1 MMKKTIILSLT
12 LVIITS
18 LNVFAQ
24 NDEKAAIEAVITT
37 IFDGMRAG
45 DSSMVASK
53 VLRDAP
59 MNSVYTNQEGE
70 VVRAIGSLDR
80 WLNAIGTPHDEIWD
94 EQISS
99 IDIRIDGDLASVWTP
114 YKFFVGENFS
124 HCGVNSIQMA
134 KLEGEWKIIHIVDTR
149 RRDNC
154 IE

>member
-1 MMKKTIILSLT
+1 MKKISLLVVLIISIAVNT
-12 LVIITS
+12 
-18 LNVFAQ
+18 NAQ
-24 NDEKAAIEAVITT
+24 ESDKEAIEAVITT

-45 DSSMVASK
+45 DSAMVASH

-59 MNSVYTNQEGE
+59 MNSVYTNRDGE
-70 VVRAIGSLDR
+70 VVRANGSLNR
-80 WLNAIGTPHDEIWD
+80 WLESIGTPHDEIYD

-114 YKFFVGENFS
+114 YKFYVGENFS

-134 KLEGEWKIIHIVDTR
+134 KIEGEWKIIYLVDTR
-149 RRDNC
+149 RRENC

>member
-1 MMKKTIILSLT
+1 MKKISL
-12 LVIITS
+12 LVVLFISIAVNT
-18 LNVFAQ
+18 NAQ
-24 NDEKAAIEAVITT
+24 ESEKEAIKAVITT

-45 DSSMVASK
+45 DSAMVASQ

-59 MNSVYTNQEGE
+59 MNSVYTNRDGE
-70 VVRAIGSLDR
+70 VVRANGSLNR
-80 WLNAIGTPHDEIWD
+80 WLESIGTPHDEIYD

-114 YKFFVGENFS
+114 YKFYVGENFS

-134 KLEGEWKIIHIVDTR
+134 KIEGEWKIIYLVDTR
-149 RRDNC
+149 RRENC

>member
-1 MMKKTIILSLT
+1 MRKIILPILLLFLST
-12 LVIITS
+12 NFIS
-18 LNVFAQ
+18 AQ
-24 NDEKAAIEAVITT
+24 ETDKAAIEAVITT

-45 DSSMVASK
+45 DSAMVASQ

-59 MNSVYTNQEGE
+59 MNSVYTNQNGE
-70 VVRAIGSLDR
+70 VVRAIGSLNR
-80 WLNAIGTPHDEIWD
+80 WLESIGTPHDEIYD

-114 YKFFVGENFS
+114 YKFYVGENFS

-134 KLEGEWKIIHIVDTR
+134 KIEGEWKIIYLVDTR

-154 IE
+154 ID